1 MNANNTKTILMTAFE
16 PSGDALGAMAAR
28 GILENDPTVQL
39 FGLGG
44 AEMEMAGVTLL
55 AKTTQEAKMGL
66 GAISEIKRIKRL
78 VDIVAL
84 WIEEHQPDV
93 VVAVDSPAANWPVCK
108 VAKKYDCKVLHL
120 AAPQLW
126 AWAPWR
132 IKKMKR
138 LSDHVMCLLPFEPEW
153 FETRGMPA
161 TFIGHPAMVGHGC
174 TKDRSE
180 IELPVGKPKIVLL
193 PGSRKSEIAKNLP
206 MQHTILRSIC
216 QEFPQTEAVIACR
229 SDDVDRVI
237 PFSNGLQI
245 VADDLPSA
253 LEWADLALNVSGTVS
268 LHVMRHA
275 TPMIAMYRVGVFSMI
290 AAKMVLNT
298 PYRLLPNLIAGKHI
312 VPEFIP
318 CGNVAGQIGEI
329 AVELLH
335 DEEAMEEMRVELQK
349 EAAVYATHDPSRE
362 AAEIILSFTSNN

>member
-1 MNANNTKTILMTAFE
+1 MRTNQQKTILLTAFE

-28 GILENDPTVQL
+28 GLKNVDGSAQL

-44 AEMEMAGVTLL
+44 REMESAGVTLL
-55 AKTTQEAKMGL
+55 AQTTQEAKMGL

-78 VDIVAL
+78 VDMVAL
-84 WIEEHQPDV
+84 WIEEHRPDV

-108 VAKKYDCKVLHL
+108 VAKQYQCKVVHL

-138 LSDHVMCLLPFEPEW
+138 LSDHVMCLLPFEPKW

-161 TFIGHPAMVGHGC
+161 TFIGHPAMG
-174 TKDRSE
+174 TYE
-180 IELPVGKPKIVLL
+180 TTELALPNGDPNIVLL
-193 PGSRKSEIAKNLP
+193 PGSRESEIVKNLP
-206 MQHTILRSIC
+206 MQQTILRRIC

-229 SDDVDRVI
+229 SEDVARVQ
-237 PFSNGLQI
+237 PYACGLQI
-245 VADDLPSA
+245 VADQLPSV

-268 LHVMRHA
+268 LHVMRHS
-275 TPMIAMYRVGVFSMI
+275 TPMIGMYKTNMLSRL
-290 AAKMVLNT
+290 AAKVVLNT

-318 CGNVAGQIGEI
+318 CGNIAGQIGDL
-329 AVELLH
+329 AVALLG
-335 DEEAMEEMRVELQK
+335 DEAEMNEMRSQLQK
-349 EAAVYATHDPSRE
+349 EAAIYATHDPSRE
-362 AAEIILSFTSNN
+362 AAEIILSFASNN